1 MPGKAR
7 NDSTVVLIDAV
18 RAECIKAAL
27 LAYDEQAAPAEI
39 ELLAQEMAPFVAMVR
54 EHLPRTD
61 GRSADQA
68 PRWSG
73 Y

>member
-27 LAYDEQAAPAEI
+27 LAYDDAGIRGLCHEGHWKYALDALRHLDLRALVGPAD
-39 ELLAQEMAPFVAMVR
+39 V
-54 EHLPRTD
+54 
-61 GRSADQA
+61 
-68 PRWSG
+68 
-73 Y
+73 